1 MGSPLLAQ
9 LVIGYTVLLTFDL
22 WSCALCLTE
31 QCTSLGVL
39 YAVDGSNGVRIMSAT
54 EGNKKYEIAR
64 LRNHSLPSAECDPN
78 DNCMLQCFNC
88 NDGNE
93 TVCCTL
99 PVINVTGDN
108 HLAILQFQQQSDV
121 EAPPFQ
127 LQDQA
132 ILSQNSDCVTA
143 QVFFTGNPE
152 ELPVVCVNTK
162 LDDQSYIWFL
172 KLTYDSTNISG
183 TARFILSDDFKLLDL
198 TSPLSL
204 SEFRSLERSEC
215 NFPAIFFVAN
225 SLVYTIIEQTDGFI
239 FHDPLIS
246 IPDCFLPLD
255 VGYMYIGQLHL
266 RLQCSEYIAKL
277 FTACGSREVVEIFDS
292 RNKTVY
298 QCVSTMGNTANVTLQ
313 NDLLNVTVS
322 GSPQEFE
329 GVIPSQYFPFMENIS
344 YAFCNVGRNISFVFA
359 LRNGSVFSLSL
370 TTGKLYSLSHNSC
383 NSSTNTYARGQCY
396 KTRNTTI
403 PNVIGAHDFEES
415 TFKIANLSCPNNP
428 IVANIEMDSLPPLV
442 TLVKLSS
449 GVCMCPSS
457 GTDPITSKSHLP
469 MSEASLSPTHSYTVS
484 TTPVVSGSST
494 NDNPIE
500 TLKPTAVSRPTANS
514 KHSKWAWA
522 LTGLTLL
529 ILPALLVF
537 CMW

>member
-1 MGSPLLAQ
+1 M
-9 LVIGYTVLLTFDL
+9 D
-22 WSCALCLTE
+22 
-31 QCTSLGVL
+31 
-39 YAVDGSNGVRIMSAT
+39 DSNDVRIMSAT
-54 EGNKKYEIAR
+54 EGNKKYEIAL
-64 LRNHSLPSAECDPN
+64 LRNHSLPSAECDAN

-88 NDGNE
+88 NDE
-93 TVCCTL
+93 TVHVCCTL
-99 PVINVTGDN
+99 PIINQTGHN
-108 HLAILQFQQQSDV
+108 HLAILQFQEQNDI
-121 EAPPFQ
+121 EASPFQ
-127 LQDQA
+127 LRDQA

-152 ELPVVCVNTK
+152 KIPVACVNTK
-162 LDDQSYIWFL
+162 LEDQSYIWFL
-172 KLTYDSTNISG
+172 KLSYDSTNISS
-183 TARFILSDDFKLLDL
+183 TARLTPDKFKLLHL

-204 SEFRSLERSEC
+204 SEFLSLERSEC
-215 NFPAIFFVAN
+215 QFPAIFFVAH
-225 SLVYTIIEQTDGFI
+225 SSVYPIIQQTGGFI
-239 FHDPLIS
+239 FPDPLIS

-255 VGYMYIGQLHL
+255 VGYMHMGKLHL

-277 FTACGSREVVEIFDS
+277 FTACGSQEVVEIFDS

-344 YAFCNVGRNISFVFA
+344 YAFCNVGRNVSFVFA

-403 PNVIGAHDFEES
+403 PDVVGAYDFEES
-415 TFKIANLSCPNNP
+415 TFKVANLSCPNNP
-428 IVANIEMDSLPPLV
+428 IVANIEMDSLPSLV
-442 TLVKLSS
+442 TLVRLSR
-449 GVCMCPSS
+449 GVCMCASS
-457 GTDPITSKSHLP
+457 GTEPITSEGHLP

-500 TLKPTAVSRPTANS
+500 TLKPTAVPRPTANS
-514 KHSKWAWA
+514 KHSRWYWA
-522 LTGLTLL
+522 LIVLTLL
-529 ILPALLVF
+529 FLPVLLVF
-537 CMW
+537 CYW

>member
-1 MGSPLLAQ
+1 M
-9 LVIGYTVLLTFDL
+9 D
-22 WSCALCLTE
+22 
-31 QCTSLGVL
+31 
-39 YAVDGSNGVRIMSAT
+39 DSNGVRIMSAT
-54 EGNKKYEIAR
+54 EGNKKYEIAL
-64 LRNHSLPSAECDPN
+64 LRNHSLPSADCDPI
-78 DNCMLQCFNC
+78 DTCMLQCFNC
-88 NDGNE
+88 KDGDE

-99 PVINVTGDN
+99 PVVNRTGDN

-121 EAPPFQ
+121 ESSPFRP
-127 LQDQA
+127 QDQA
-132 ILSQNSDCVTA
+132 ILSQDSDCVTA

-152 ELPVVCVNTK
+152 ELSVACVNTK

-172 KLTYDSTNISG
+172 RLTYDSTNISG
-183 TARFILSDDFKLLDL
+183 TAKFILSNDFQLLHL

-204 SEFRSLERSEC
+204 SEFLSLERSEC
-215 NFPAIFFVAN
+215 HFPAIFFVAN
-225 SLVYTIIEQTDGFI
+225 SSVYSIIQQADHFI
-239 FHDPLIS
+239 FPNPLIS
-246 IPDCFLPLD
+246 IPDCFFPLD
-255 VGYMYIGQLHL
+255 VSYMHMNQLHL

-277 FTACGSREVVEIFDS
+277 FTACGFQEVVEVFDS

-313 NDLLNVTVS
+313 NDLLNVTVI

-344 YAFCNVGRNISFVFA
+344 YAFCNVGRNVSFVFA
-359 LRNGSVFSLSL
+359 LRNGSVFGLSL

-403 PNVIGAHDFEES
+403 PNVIGAYDFEES

-428 IVANIEMDSLPPLV
+428 VVANIEMDSLPPLV
-442 TLVKLSS
+442 TLVRLSR

-457 GTDPITSKSHLP
+457 GTEPITSKGLLP
-469 MSEASLSPTHSYTVS
+469 MSEASLSPTNSYTVS
-484 TTPVVSGSST
+484 TTLVVSRSST
-494 NDNPIE
+494 NDNPIV
-500 TLKPTAVSRPTANS
+500 TPTTTVVSRPTANS
-514 KHSKWAWA
+514 KHSKRLWA

-529 ILPALLVF
+529 FLLPVLLVL
-537 CMW
+537 CYR